1 MSYYSLWK
9 DCNRIASDLRCLVII
24 WRDSFTCKINSCNST
39 KPWEP
44 KIMKISRVADMSKDC
59 TKIYI
64 ERLLPR
70 KPSMKGEGTEIRKE
84 RHNNR
89 LDGISTRIL
98 CSIIDGRV
106 AIASVRI
113 LLRGASLR
121 RVRSIHPSS
130 SGRVLC
136 AFKQISQE
144 TFSTSNSV
152 EWPLN
157 LSGSAFMLFT
167 RVERE
172 VRNEDVDEGTK

>member
-1 MSYYSLWK
+1 MLGNNLIVLFAKLAAATLQNRGNRKLWK
-9 DCNRIASDLRCLVII
+9 SQGSQIWIKTVQRSISNDCCRGKHRWKV
-24 WRDSFTCKINSCNST
+24 
-39 KPWEP
+39 
-44 KIMKISRVADMSKDC
+44 
-59 TKIYI
+59 
-64 ERLLPR
+64 
-70 KPSMKGEGTEIRKE
+70 KE
-84 RHNNR
+84 RR
-89 LDGISTRIL
+89 FAKKGTTIGWTVSTRIL

-130 SGRVLC
+130 SGQVLC

-172 VRNEDVDEGTK
+172 IRNEDVDEGTK